1 MKCVDKERSKDNF
14 CTHNLNESLAIAFKR
29 KNGFQ
34 EGSKTTVINWN
45 ERIKIEIIPLNV
57 KVNIKELHIFKGGR
71 SGHFHPRIPEKQ
83 QIDSKVLKYTFEMEV
98 VLACFKNSTYIECFY
113 F

>member
-1 MKCVDKERSKDNF
+1 MKCVGKEKSKDIF
-14 CTHNLNESLAIAFKR
+14 CTYNLNESLAIAFKR

-57 KVNIKELHIFKGGR
+57 KVNIKELHTFK
-71 SGHFHPRIPEKQ
+71 
-83 QIDSKVLKYTFEMEV
+83 
-98 VLACFKNSTYIECFY
+98 
-113 F
+113 